1 MSRYSNHVV
10 SNAIVILAS
19 LSLASGLASEVSF
32 QTHSSDVFNELAL
45 TVVTTEATTPHQN
58 YSGLSAL
65 ASINLAVP
73 HVLSS
78 SETSSLHSTSRPRTR
93 SSSVNTDARISTE
106 EARKGSAIVSPTRK
120 SVGQLPSPTVSN
132 NSNSSGGRSISKS
145 QSIENGIGS
154 TSSARATLVPLSN
167 QTTRDSMEATGP
179 DAMLGDRAFM
189 SMSDFGDYDGIINQ
203 LGTGYAVASS
213 KRNAEF
219 HSLFKSIPDDD
230 YLIEGTLEKMIH
242 ELVANVSLFLSVQ
255 ITVALCKEKS

>member
-1 MSRYSNHVV
+1 M
-10 SNAIVILAS
+10 
-19 LSLASGLASEVSF
+19 
-32 QTHSSDVFNELAL
+32 

-93 SSSVNTDARISTE
+93 SSSVNTDARISSE
-106 EARKGSAIVSPTRK
+106 EARKGSTIVSPPRK

-230 YLIEGTLEKMIH
+230 YLIEGTLAQVIH
-242 ELVANVSLFLSVQ
+242 ELMANVSYKWHCTDYGCALQREILIQGRIYISEHHLSFNANIFGWVT
-255 ITVALCKEKS
+255 TVSHFSLIGGMVRN